1 MEKNADSDTS
11 KLLIKLKD
19 APKPILFLWIIFV
32 SSIDIPLII
41 IFDERIITPSE
52 DFSLILVMIVCFVI
66 SFFFNFLIHEL
77 SHFLAYLF
85 FNIPAK
91 MSLTECKA
99 FSKCFVWQYKYIC
112 LSPLLS
118 WIVLQTI
125 TIIFVVISDLHWF
138 PAILSLANFICLAGT
153 ARDIYWLAKIGKLP
167 PDCPVLDHGKEAE
180 VFSSPSVNNQ

>member
-1 MEKNADSDTS
+1 MGFMEKNADSDTS

-112 LSPLLS
+112 LAPLLS

-125 TIIFVVISDLHWF
+125 TTV
-138 PAILSLANFICLAGT
+138 PARKPTDSSVGGIAGFLLFLFI
-153 ARDIYWLAKIGKLP
+153 LP
-167 PDCPVLDHGKEAE
+167 PTGTL
-180 VFSSPSVNNQ
+180 